1 MSGGKSATPV
11 AAPQPTTT
19 NVDPGEPTGSIQ
31 RTAASVKAQQ
41 AAENPSAALLANPD
55 DLTKQQTTNSNL
67 LS

>member
-1 MSGGKSATPV
+1 MSGGKSSTPV
-11 AAPQPTTT
+11 APQPKTT
-19 NVDPGEPTGSIQ
+19 NVDPGEPTGPIQ

>member
-11 AAPQPTTT
+11 AAPQPKTT

-55 DLTKQQTTNSNL
+55 DPTKQQTTNSNL

>member
-11 AAPQPTTT
+11 APQPKTT
-19 NVDPGEPTGSIQ
+19 NVDPGEPTGPIQ

-55 DLTKQQTTNSNL
+55 DPTKQQTTNRTL